1 MTLGRTANAIKI
13 KTDGGLRAVNC
24 ACCAGEPPIDCGG
37 VKIIN
42 PALIAL
48 LNSATSGSFNYS
60 HGTDSAPL
68 WTSHGPDSFTADW
81 SCCYHPDGCVHCGI
95 DWEYGCFVSWTG
107 SLRGDYLRNVLI
119 IEVFDFP
126 WGYYATPANGQCSLC
141 DPKVELQI
149 NLNGFQILMGM
160 RFGCDTGLP
169 IYPVS
174 ISLT

>member
-68 WTSHGPDSFTADW
+68 WTPTGANTFIAEW
-81 SCCYHPDGCVHCGI
+81 NCCFNNPEGCNNCSLV
-95 DWEYGCFVSWTG
+95 WEYGCALSWDG
-107 SLRGDYLRNVLI
+107 SILGLQA
-119 IEVFDFP
+119 FDFP

-141 DPKVELQI
+141 DPTVESQI
-149 NLNGFQILMGM
+149 DLNGFQILMGM